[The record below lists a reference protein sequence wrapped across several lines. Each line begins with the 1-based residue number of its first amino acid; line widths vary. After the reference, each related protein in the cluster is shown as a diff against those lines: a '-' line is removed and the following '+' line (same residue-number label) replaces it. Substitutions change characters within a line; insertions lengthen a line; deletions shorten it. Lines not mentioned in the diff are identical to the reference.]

1 MSMPAIKQNPAYH
14 PGQAT
19 NRSSCSLE
27 SRRSWQGLI
36 GLILMACAVLMLLAG
51 PAGASPG
58 KLRVAAS
65 LTPLGDFCRQIGG
78 ELVEVQVLIPPGASP
93 HVFEPSPSEVTRV
106 MQAQVV
112 VYVGAGLEPWMDKIL
127 RARGTASLTVVEATQ
142 GIPLIQGVEEHP
154 GEKAHEEH
162 AEHSHEGGNP
172 HVWLDP
178 VLAQKICRKIAAAF
192 IQVDPAH
199 RQAYE
204 ANLGRY
210 LTALQ
215 ELDQDIR
222 QQVQTWRI
230 HDFVSFHDAFGY
242 FAQRYHLHL
251 AGVIEA
257 APGREP
263 SPRYLAELIS
273 TIRQRG
279 IRVVFA
285 EPQLNPRIA
294 EVIAGEAGAKVLML
308 DPVGGR
314 PPYGSNYLQLMRY
327 NLAEMAQAMK

>member
-1 MSMPAIKQNPAYH
+1 MRAIKQI
-14 PGQAT
+14 PGYY
-19 NRSSCSLE
+19 LG
-27 SRRSWQGLI
+27 QGLKLGPRSYISRPNWREFI
-36 GLILMACAVLMLLAG
+36 GLMLTACVVLALLAG
-51 PAGASPG
+51 PAGAAPG

-78 ELVEVQVLIPPGASP
+78 DLVEVQVLIPPGASP
-93 HVFEPSPSEVTRV
+93 HVFEPSPSEVNRV

-112 VYVGAGLEPWMDKIL
+112 VYIGAGLEPWMDKIL
-127 RARGTASLTVVEATQ
+127 RARGTAGLTVVEATQ

-154 GEKAHEEH
+154 GEAAHEEH
-162 AEHSHEGGNP
+162 VKHSHASGNP

-178 VLAQKICRKIAAAF
+178 VLAQEICRKIAAAF
-192 IQVDPAH
+192 IKTDPDH
-199 RQAYE
+199 LQAYE
-204 ANLGRY
+204 QNLGRY

-215 ELDQDIR
+215 ELDRDIR

-230 HDFVSFHDAFGY
+230 HDFVSFHDAFAY
-242 FAQRYHLHL
+242 FARRYHLHV

-257 APGREP
+257 APGWEP
-263 SPRYLAELIS
+263 SPRYLAAIIS

-285 EPQLNPRIA
+285 EPQLNPQIA
-294 EVIAGEAGAKVLML
+294 EVIAREAGAKVLML

-327 NLAEMAQAMK
+327 NLAEMARAMN